1 MLHTRRMD
9 SYADLSRR
17 LESLIRFGTIAA
29 VQMEPPRVRMHSGA
43 LTSTWLPW
51 LSFRAGTTR
60 TWCPP
65 TDGEQCVLLS
75 PSGET
80 TTGLVLVG
88 LFSDHHPAP
97 SSSPEEHLTVYPDG
111 ARVLY
116 NHSTHALE
124 VTGIATA
131 LVQAAEHVTVD
142 CPKSTFTGDVDI
154 LGNLTVDGEA
164 LIKSLLTYLAGLSG
178 KPGKAGRTVISG
190 PIDHQGDFANTGTL
204 SSNGVVLGTHKHLV
218 LGSTT
223 GEPQ

>member
-1 MLHTRRMD
+1 MD

-29 VQMEPPRVRMHSGA
+29 VQMEPPRVRVHSGA

-51 LSFRAGTTR
+51 LSFRAGTMR

-65 TDGEQCVLLS
+65 TEGEQCVLLS
-75 PSGET
+75 PSGDT

-97 SSSPEEHLTVYPDG
+97 SSSPDEHLTVYPDG
-111 ARVLY
+111 ARVRY
-116 NHSTHALE
+116 NHATHALE

-142 CPKSTFTGDVDI
+142 CPQSTFTGDVHI
-154 LGNLTVDGEA
+154 QGNLTVSGET
-164 LIKSLLTYLAGLSG
+164 LLKSLLTYLAGLSG
-178 KPGKAGRTVISG
+178 QGGANGRTIIQG
-190 PIDHQGDFANTGTL
+190 QIDHQGDFANTGSL
-204 SSNGVVLGTHKHLV
+204 SSNGVVLGKHKHPV
-218 LGSTT
+218 FGSTT